1 MSARLAVRW
10 ENKFVSAVTESCSRW
25 HRETEVT
32 ATAVVRRTRTYSN
45 IIVNT
50 AQQIYDMSRMYVM
63 LSEAYN
69 LPYTYMDILT
79 SQGGPD
85 IARKFR
91 SAFSFE
97 TTNFYTLD
105 NE

>member
-1 MSARLAVRW
+1 
-10 ENKFVSAVTESCSRW
+10 
-25 HRETEVT
+25 
-32 ATAVVRRTRTYSN
+32 
-45 IIVNT
+45 
-50 AQQIYDMSRMYVM
+50 MSRMYVM